1 MNDHDIYVGDWRSLD
16 FLKSEA
22 EYIAAKTGYSVED
35 IYEYLIAER
44 EADDM
49 MDLDLSFDIRD
60 KIAEMTGMCLFK
72 IVFIM
77 DAEQAFYD
85 EISSAYHC
93 AHAA

>member
-22 EYIAAKTGYSVED
+22 EYIADKTGYSTDD
-35 IYEYLIAER
+35 IYEYLIAQR

-49 MDLDLSFDIRD
+49 MDLDLSMDIREHLCE
-60 KIAEMTGMCLFK
+60 ITGMCLFK
-72 IVFIM
+72 IVFLM

-85 EISSAYHC
+85 EIYSAYQY